1 MVSAVAACGA
11 GDPDEV
17 AAGVG
22 DEEEALGRRAEAE
35 IDKVLAGARG
45 GAGDDGEA
53 GGLAAVEG
61 GEALGVGGEG
71 LGGGLKWVSVEE
83 WEFEGVGG
91 DGLGGG
97 EIWEEKEERE
107 NEREE
112 RESVGE
118 MVPQR
123 KLKSI
128 VIAGK
133 EIQKK
138 NPMTSCQWIQRI
150 LFPGFCMICC
160 KKK

>member
-17 AAGVG
+17 AAGVS
-22 DEEEALGRRAEAE
+22 DEEEALGRGAEAE
-35 IDKVLAGARG
+35 IDKVLAGAGG

-53 GGLAAVEG
+53 GRLAAVEG

-83 WEFEGVGG
+83 WEFEGVSG

-118 MVPQR
+118 MV
-123 KLKSI
+123 
-128 VIAGK
+128 
-133 EIQKK
+133 E
-138 NPMTSCQWIQRI
+138 
-150 LFPGFCMICC
+150 
-160 KKK
+160 